1 MISPCD
7 WVRVAWQSNKEKKNY
22 KAQQKINQNWPDCTP
37 INIKNMYKDI
47 SLIFYKGEKVDF
59 ENWKVKKDNFS
70 IKKVLI
76 QKWSQLANSS
86 I

>member
-1 MISPCD
+1 MHD
-7 WVRVAWQSNKEKKNY
+7 NLTKKKNY
-22 KAQQKINQNWPDCTP
+22 KAQQKINQNCTP

-47 SLIFYKGEKVDF
+47 FLIFYKGEKMEF

-76 QKWSQLANSS
+76 
-86 I
+86 